1 MKKVLFTV
9 LALAAIIMVSCGEKK
24 SNENNPFMSE
34 YENEYGIPPFDKI
47 TYADYEPAVEAGI
60 LEQNAEIDSIIKN
73 TAEPNFENTILALDN
88 SGKTLTKVA
97 GQPLKVDPR
106 SPLQCKPRASCLI

>member
-9 LALAAIIMVSCGEKK
+9 LALAAIVMVSCSEKK
-24 SNENNPFMSE
+24 STENNPFMSD

-47 TYADYEPAVEAGI
+47 SYSDYEPAVEAGI

-88 SGKTLTKVA
+88 SGRILSKVSGVLFALSESDNTKEM
-97 GQPLKVDPR
+97 
-106 SPLQCKPRASCLI
+106 